1 MSRGAGLR
9 LRSRQCTIGRLAA
22 LVLGVVLIGTATAA
36 PPATVEWLLPAAV
49 AHPPQTDTQKQ
60 AGRLH
65 GRPLPQREFLQ
76 PKLDAKLPI
85 FVPANGVALKD
96 RFTVAAS
103 DILPGLV
110 RGWVRAF
117 QKFYPNVQISFEPP
131 FEGSLAAKHLK
142 QGKVSIAFVS
152 RELKPSYIAA
162 FTHSH
167 GYPPVSVP
175 VSGGSYRHFGFLDAV
190 VFFVNQKNP
199 IDRLSLAQ
207 LDSVLSQPAMGER
220 GSATTWGQLGAT
232 GTWAKQPIHVY
243 GIKPWNGFEEF
254 VRERVLDAAG
264 HQRHWR
270 SDLHFDETVFPIAR
284 RVSADPDGIGYAGLA
299 FVDAPVKIISVGT
312 DGHYFAPT
320 YANVASA
327 AYPLS
332 RLIYANVDLK
342 PGSRLPKA
350 EEEFLRFILSRQ
362 GQQVVLNQGV
372 FLPLRSFQASQAGKL
387 IVPASREATR

>member
-1 MSRGAGLR
+1 MRRGGVR
-9 LRSRQCTIGRLAA
+9 GVRSRQCPVGWLAA
-22 LVLGVVLIGTATAA
+22 LVLGVVVTGTATAA
-36 PPATVEWLLPAAV
+36 SPATVEWQLPAAV
-49 AHPPQTDTQKQ
+49 SHPPQTDAQKL

-76 PKLDAKLPI
+76 PKLDAKLST
-85 FVPANGVALKD
+85 FVPAKVVELKG
-96 RFTVAAS
+96 RFAVAAS

-110 RGWVRAF
+110 RGWIHAF
-117 QKFYPNVQISFEPP
+117 RKFYPNVQISFGSP
-131 FEGSLAAKHLK
+131 FEGSLAAKHLN
-142 QGKVSIAFVS
+142 QGKVGIAFVS
-152 RELKPSYIAA
+152 RELKPSYVAA
-162 FTHSH
+162 FTHNH

-220 GSATTWGQLGAT
+220 GDATTWGQLGAT
-232 GTWAKQPIHVY
+232 GAWAKQPIHVY

-254 VRERVLDAAG
+254 VRERVVDAG
-264 HQRHWR
+264 DVRRHWR
-270 SDLHFDETVFPIAR
+270 KDMHFDPMVFPIAK
-284 RVSADPDGIGYAGLA
+284 RVAADPDGIGYAGLA
-299 FVDAPVKIISVGT
+299 FVDEPVKIISIGH
-312 DGHYFAPT
+312 DGHYVAPT

-332 RLIYANVDLK
+332 RLIYANVNLK
-342 PGSRLPKA
+342 PGTRLPKG

-362 GQQVVLNQGV
+362 GQQIVLDQGV

-387 IVPASREATR
+387 IVPGPRGATR

>member
-1 MSRGAGLR
+1 MSRGAVRGV
-9 LRSRQCTIGRLAA
+9 RSCQCTVRWLAA
-22 LVLGVVLIGTATAA
+22 LMLGVVVTGAAIAA

-49 AHPPQTDTQKQ
+49 EHPPQTDAQKQ
-60 AGRLH
+60 AGRLD

-85 FVPANGVALKD
+85 FVPAKGVELKGG
-96 RFTVAAS
+96 FAVAAS

-110 RGWVRAF
+110 RGWVHAF
-117 QKFYPNVQISFEPP
+117 QKFYPNVQISFGPP
-131 FEGSLAAKHLK
+131 FEGSLAAKHLN
-142 QGKVSIAFVS
+142 QSKVGIAFVS
-152 RELKPSYIAA
+152 RELKPSYVSA

-199 IDRLSLAQ
+199 IDRLSVAQ

-220 GSATTWGQLGAT
+220 GPAATWGQLGAT
-232 GTWAKQPIHVY
+232 GAWAKQPIHVY
-243 GIKPWNGFEEF
+243 GIRPWNGFEEF
-254 VRERVLDAAG
+254 VRERVLDAGG
-264 HQRHWR
+264 HQRRWR
-270 SDLHFDETVFPIAR
+270 RDMHFDATVFPIAK

-299 FVDAPVKIISVGT
+299 FVDAPVKMILVGT
-312 DGHYFAPT
+312 GGRYFAPT

-327 AYPLS
+327 VYPLS
-332 RLIYANVDLK
+332 RLIYANLNLK
-342 PGSRLPKA
+342 PGTRLPKA

-362 GQQVVLNQGV
+362 GQQVVLDQGV
-372 FLPLRSFQASQAGKL
+372 FLPLQSFQASQAGRL
-387 IVPASREATR
+387 ILLAPREAHR